1 MKKFLSYIW
10 QLREWVIDMVVIE
23 EKNNE
28 IHKLEEK
35 IQYLES
41 IIALLPGNV
50 YWLDRNNIYQGCNNV
65 QAEAANLQSREII
78 VGKKNEHLR
87 WADQAEELDQVNN
100 QVMETGQ
107 P

>member
-65 QAEAANLQSREII
+65 QAEAANLQS
-78 VGKKNEHLR
+78 
-87 WADQAEELDQVNN
+87 
-100 QVMETGQ
+100 
-107 P
+107 